1 MLVAILLVEAV
12 EVEEKN
18 SGRWIL
24 GYFGMTGWGY
34 LGSVIIVSFQIA
46 ADMVIGYIQSQRYRR
61 ERGIKVREK
70 GERGRD

>member
-1 MLVAILLVEAV
+1 MVAILLVEAV

-34 LGSVIIVSFQIA
+34 LGSVIIVSFQIV
-46 ADMVIGYIQSQRYRR
+46 ADMVIGYI
-61 ERGIKVREK
+61 
-70 GERGRD
+70 